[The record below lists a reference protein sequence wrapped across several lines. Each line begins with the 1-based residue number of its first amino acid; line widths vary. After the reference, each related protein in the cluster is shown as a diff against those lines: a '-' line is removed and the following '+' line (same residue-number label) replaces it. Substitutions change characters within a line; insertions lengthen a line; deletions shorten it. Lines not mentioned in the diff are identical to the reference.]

1 MQGINREVPEGL
13 FIPKTAI
20 VDSGVCACV
29 HVASSPA
36 WPAGA
41 AAYLRHFMKTIV
53 VKNWERFQ
61 HYKDRDPPWVKLYRD
76 MLTSEPWVLGTDVSR
91 LVQVAITLLAARY
104 QNAIPYQFAL
114 LKKVASFDFTEK
126 QFDKAIDYL
135 HSVDFLEIQGVNK
148 DASTPLASCYP
159 GARAETEG
167 EQRERQ
173 SRAEGETEQRQSR
186 DRDMSSSKLPDVG
199 RVFEH
204 WKVTWEHPKAALDLK
219 RTASIKRALSVYS
232 ADDLC
237 IAISGYRNSPHHTGQ
252 NDRQTVYDDIGLLL
266 RDSAHIDA
274 GIRFADKP
282 QSLTSELA
290 NHNVAVL
297 KNWTPS
303 ELRDDPARRPEIS
316 SDHGSAGGG
325 VRKAA
330 ISGPH

>member
-1 MQGINREVPEGL
+1 MR
-13 FIPKTAI
+13 
-20 VDSGVCACV
+20 
-29 HVASSPA
+29 
-36 WPAGA
+36 
-41 AAYLRHFMKTIV
+41 TIAV
-53 VKNWERFQ
+53 INWERFQ

-76 MLTSEPWVLGTDVSR
+76 ILTSEPWVLGTDVSR

-126 QFDKAIDYL
+126 QFDKAVEYL
-135 HSVDFLEIQGVNK
+135 VGVNFLEIQGVSQG
-148 DASTPLASCYP
+148 ASTPLASCYP
-159 GARAETEG
+159 GARPETE
-167 EQRERQ
+167 Q
-173 SRAEGETEQRQSR
+173 SRAEQSRDRAETEQS
-186 DRDMSSSKLPDVG
+186 RDMSSSKLPDVG

-330 ISGPH
+330 LASPH